1 MPPPDPFLR
10 LSQIPAMPRR
20 PTTNS
25 ARKQAVNAILHRAQP
40 PLIAPKFAEEV
51 RGDSVRPVS
60 TKPRDATSKAPLFKS
75 TLLLAF
81 LSPFLALAQ
90 IDASLVEQRRA
101 DLEAQSKD
109 PAFKRDGGTQPQDW
123 SYQLPDGVST
133 RQVTFYAGGGTPLYG
148 KIFFPPDFTSTGK
161 TPAIVVGH
169 GINALSIG
177 IEKYAAR
184 FARRGFV
191 AMAID
196 YETYGFSGSEVSLL
210 ESDNTNDD
218 GPVWELTARVQLKRT
233 NLNNFKEVEDY
244 RAAVSFLQGEP
255 GIDPNRIGIWG
266 SSNAGS
272 VVIAVAGRDPRVKAV
287 VSQIAG
293 TGAAPATAP
302 VPIAKNFEDDM
313 IQRARTGQGA
323 EVDGGFSFRSKIDM
337 FSNQRNR
344 EVRPGSTVDRIPES
358 AKILSILAEKDEL
371 GNPTVGAKAAAKAF
385 KGTWQVVIL
394 PYMTHFQMYSGAAF
408 EIDSTLAA
416 DWFQKYL

>member
-1 MPPPDPFLR
+1 LDRTRLDPILIKSLDMLR
-10 LSQIPAMPRR
+10 LVLL
-20 PTTNS
+20 TS
-25 ARKQAVNAILHRAQP
+25 A
-40 PLIAPKFAEEV
+40 
-51 RGDSVRPVS
+51 
-60 TKPRDATSKAPLFKS
+60 TLF
-75 TLLLAF
+75 
-81 LSPFLALAQ
+81 AQ
-90 IDASLVEQRRA
+90 IDASLVEQRRG

-109 PAFKRDGGTQPQDW
+109 PVMKRDGGTQPQDW
-123 SYQLPDGVST
+123 AYQLPQGVST
-133 RQVTFYAGGGTPLYG
+133 RQVTFYAGGGVPLYG
-148 KIFFPPDFTSTGK
+148 KIFFPRDFTATGK
-161 TPAIVVGH
+161 KPAIVVGH

-184 FARRGFV
+184 FADRGFV

-196 YETYGFSGSEVSLL
+196 YESYGFSGSEVELL
-210 ESDNTNDD
+210 EPDTTTDD

-233 NLNNFKEVEDY
+233 DLNNFKEIEDY

-255 GIDPNRIGIWG
+255 GIDPGRIGIWG

-272 VVIAVAGRDPRVKAV
+272 VVIAVAGRDGRVKAV

-302 VPIAKNFEDDM
+302 VPIPQNYLDDM
-313 IQRARTGQGA
+313 IKRARTGQGA
-323 EVDGGFSFRSKIDM
+323 EVDGGFSFRSKVDM
-337 FSNQRNR
+337 FSTQRNR

-358 AKILSILAEKDEL
+358 TKVLSILAEKDEL
-371 GNPTVGAKAAAKAF
+371 GNPTVGANAAAKAF

-416 DWFQKYL
+416 DWFGKYL